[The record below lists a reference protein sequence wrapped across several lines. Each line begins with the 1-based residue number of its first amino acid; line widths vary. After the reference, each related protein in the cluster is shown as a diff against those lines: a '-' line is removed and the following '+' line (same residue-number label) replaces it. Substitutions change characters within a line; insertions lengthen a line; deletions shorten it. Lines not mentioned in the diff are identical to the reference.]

1 MVKILLIL
9 IKVFVMILTLLV
21 LLTILFISI
30 ELQKYFKI
38 PSPITL
44 IGLSYAFY
52 YMFPHMVLFSEATF
66 ADLVLFLIPIL
77 IAADAL
83 QLKLEDLKKNALS
96 LFYLALFSVAISVG
110 FGIVATNTFFA
121 EYALSTGAI
130 IALFAMVLATDPVS
144 VVSVFSSFK
153 VPHKLA
159 ILAEGESLF
168 NDATALIIFM
178 FIAIPMMNGVE
189 IGAVDIAVVSIK
201 VISISVVIG
210 LVVGF
215 IGIFLMRLTHDP
227 MSELVLILLT
237 AYGSFEVA
245 EHFHMAGLL
254 AVIVSIITLNTVTQK
269 SFDAKAKKIKKAR
282 NIVNRANKRK
292 KVFSTG
298 FMSGLTRK
306 LSSDVSDIERH
317 KQNLN
322 YVAVLALLANTFLF
336 MSMASI
342 VHFDLLIKYQKE
354 ILLMFLITT
363 IIRAFMMGTFGMV
376 SNMTKQM
383 TNIGLRWWSVLLFAG
398 IKGGLSIVM
407 LQMLPIGFEHKEM
420 FDAIVIGVILLSTF
434 VYAMILVGIIVFN
447 KESFDEEV
455 RAEVH

>member
-1 MVKILLIL
+1 
-9 IKVFVMILTLLV
+9 MILTLLL

-30 ELQKYFKI
+30 ETQKYLKI

-44 IGLSYAFY
+44 IGLSYSFY
-52 YMFPHMVLFSEATF
+52 YFFPNMVLFSSESF
-66 ADLVLFLIPIL
+66 AELVLFLIPIL
-77 IAADAL
+77 IASDAL
-83 QLKLEDLKKNALS
+83 QLKLEDLKNNALS
-96 LFYLALFSVAISVG
+96 LTYLALISVALSVG
-110 FGIVATNTFFA
+110 LGILSANTFFA
-121 EYALSTGAI
+121 DYHLSTGAI

-178 FIAIPMMNGVE
+178 FIAIPMMNGIE
-189 IGAVDIAVVSIK
+189 IGAVDIVVVSAK
-201 VISISVVIG
+201 VIAFSVIIG
-210 LVVGF
+210 LIVGY
-215 IGIFLMRLTHDP
+215 IGVLIMRLTADP

-237 AYGSFEVA
+237 AYGAFEVA

-254 AVIVSIITLNTVTQK
+254 AVIVAIITLNTITQK
-269 SFDAKAKKIKKAR
+269 SFDDKERQVKKAR
-282 NIVNRANKRK
+282 NIVNRANKNK

-298 FMSGLTRK
+298 FMSGITRK
-306 LSSDVSDIERH
+306 LSSDVSSIERH

-342 VHFDLLIKYQKE
+342 VHIDELLEYKKE

-363 IIRAFMMGTFGMV
+363 VIRAFMMGSFTLL
-376 SNMTKQM
+376 SNRTKKM

-407 LQMLPIGFEHKEM
+407 LQMLPEHFEYREM
-420 FDAIVIGVILLSTF
+420 FDAIVIGTILLSTF
-434 VYAMILVGIIVFN
+434 IYAFILVGIIIKN
-447 KESFDEEV
+447 KKAFEKEV
-455 RAEVH
+455 AQEVH

>member
-1 MVKILLIL
+1 
-9 IKVFVMILTLLV
+9 MILTLLV

-44 IGLSYAFY
+44 IGLSYTFY
-52 YMFPHMVLFSEATF
+52 YIFPNMVLFSEATF
-66 ADLVLFLIPIL
+66 ANLVLFLIPIL
-77 IAADAL
+77 IAADTL
-83 QLKLEDLKKNALS
+83 QLKLEDLKKNAIS
-96 LFYLALFSVAISVG
+96 LLYLAVLSVSVSIV
-110 FGIVATNTFFA
+110 FGIFAANTFFV

-144 VVSVFSSFK
+144 VVSVFSSFN
-153 VPHKLA
+153 VPHRLA

-178 FIAIPMMNGVE
+178 FIAVPMMNGVE
-189 IGAVDIAVVSIK
+189 IGAVDIVIVSIK
-201 VISISVVIG
+201 VISISLLIG

-215 IGIFLMRLTHDP
+215 FGVFIMKLTSDP

-237 AYGSFEVA
+237 AYGSFELA

-254 AVIVSIITLNTVTQK
+254 AVIVSIITLNTMTQK
-269 SFDAKAKKIKKAR
+269 SFDKKAKKVKQAR
-282 NIVNRANKRK
+282 NIVNRTNRSK
-292 KVFSTG
+292 KVFSSG
-298 FMSGLTRK
+298 FMSGITRK
-306 LSSDVSDIERH
+306 LSSDVSSIERH

-342 VHFDLLIKYQKE
+342 VNLDLLLKYQTE
-354 ILLMFLITT
+354 ILLMFAITT
-363 IIRAFMMGTFGMV
+363 AIRAFMMGTFAKV
-376 SNMTKQM
+376 SNMSKKM
-383 TNIGLRWWSVLLFAG
+383 TDIGLRWWSVLLFAG

-407 LQMLPIGFEHKEM
+407 LQMLPAGFEHKEM
-420 FDAIVIGVILLSTF
+420 FNAIVIGVILLSTF
-434 VYAMILVGIIVFN
+434 VYATILVGIILFN
-447 KESFDEEV
+447 KNSFDDELK
-455 RAEVH
+455 AEGHH

>member
-1 MVKILLIL
+1 
-9 IKVFVMILTLLV
+9 MIITLLL

-30 ELQKYFKI
+30 ETQKYLKI

-52 YMFPHMVLFSEATF
+52 YLFPNMVLFSEETF
-66 ADLVLFLIPIL
+66 AELVLFLIPIL
-77 IAADAL
+77 IASDAL

-96 LFYLALFSVAISVG
+96 LIYLAVLSVAISIL
-110 FGIVATNTFFA
+110 FGIFTANTFFA
-121 EYALSTGAI
+121 DYHLSTGAV

-153 VPHKLA
+153 VPHRLA

-168 NDATALIIFM
+168 NDATALIIFV

-189 IGAVDIAVVSIK
+189 IGAVDIAVVSLK
-201 VISISVVIG
+201 VLFFSILIG
-210 LVVGF
+210 LVVGYLGV
-215 IGIFLMRLTHDP
+215 ILMRLTQDP

-237 AYGSFEVA
+237 AYGAFEVA

-254 AVIVSIITLNTVTQK
+254 AVIVGIITLNTVTQK
-269 SFDAKAKKIKKAR
+269 SFDTVSDRVKKAR
-282 NIVNRANKRK
+282 RIVNQTNRNK

-298 FMSGLTRK
+298 FMSGITQK
-306 LSSDVSDIERH
+306 LSTDVSSIERH

-322 YVAVLALLANTFLF
+322 YIAVLALLANTFLF

-342 VHFDLLIKYQKE
+342 VHIDLLLKYQTE

-363 IIRAFMMGTFGMV
+363 LIRAFMMGTFGII
-376 SNMTKQM
+376 SNLTKKMTD
-383 TNIGLRWWSVLLFAG
+383 IGVRWWSVLLFAG

-407 LQMLPIGFEHKEM
+407 LQMLPVGFEHKEL
-420 FDAIVIGVILLSTF
+420 FEAIVIGVILISTF
-434 VYAMILVGIIVFN
+434 VYAMILVGIILFN
-447 KESFDEEV
+447 KESFDDEV
-455 RAEVH
+455 KAEGHH

>member
-1 MVKILLIL
+1 
-9 IKVFVMILTLLV
+9 MILTLLA
-21 LLTILFISI
+21 LLAILFIAI
-30 ELQKYFKI
+30 ELQKYFKV

-44 IGLSYAFY
+44 IGLSYLFY
-52 YMFPHMVLFSEATF
+52 YMFPSMVLFSEKTF

-83 QLKLEDLKKNALS
+83 QLKLYDLRRNALS
-96 LFYLALFSVAISVG
+96 LFYVAAFSVAISIT
-110 FGIVATNTFFA
+110 FGIVAANTFFA

-178 FIAIPMMNGVE
+178 FIAIPMINGVE
-189 IGAVDIAVVSIK
+189 IGAIDIAVVSVK
-201 VISISVVIG
+201 VIFFSVLIG
-210 LVVGF
+210 LV
-215 IGIFLMRLTHDP
+215 IGYAGVALMRLTSDP
-227 MSELVLILLT
+227 MSELVVILLT
-237 AYGSFEVA
+237 AYGAFEIA
-245 EHFHMAGLL
+245 EIFHFAGLL
-254 AVIVSIITLNTVTQK
+254 AVIVAIITLNTITQK
-269 SFDAKAKKIKKAR
+269 SFDEKERQVEKAR
-282 NIVNRANKRK
+282 NIVKQAGQNK

-298 FMSGLTRK
+298 FISGITRK
-306 LSSDVSDIERH
+306 LSSDVSSIERH

-342 VHFDLLIKYQKE
+342 VHVDELLKYKEE
-354 ILLMFLITT
+354 ILLMFVITT
-363 IIRAFMMGTFGMV
+363 VIRAFMMGTFGIV
-376 SNMTKQM
+376 SNLTRKM
-383 TNIGLRWWSVLLFAG
+383 TNIGVRWWSVLLFAG

-407 LQMLPIGFEHKEM
+407 LQMLPDGFAHQEM
-420 FDAIVIGVILLSTF
+420 FNAIVIGVILLSTF
-434 VYAMILVGIIVFN
+434 VYATALVAIIMLG
-447 KESFDEEV
+447 KKHFDREV
-455 RAEVH
+455 EAEVH

>member
-1 MVKILLIL
+1 
-9 IKVFVMILTLLV
+9 MILTLLV

-30 ELQKYFKI
+30 EVQKYFKI

-44 IGLSYAFY
+44 IGLSYGFY
-52 YMFPHMVLFSEATF
+52 YLFPNMVLFSEETF

-77 IAADAL
+77 ITADAL
-83 QLKLEDLKKNALS
+83 QLKLIDLKKNALS
-96 LFYLALFSVAISVG
+96 LFYVAAFSVAISVG
-110 FGIVATNTFFA
+110 IGIFTANTFFA
-121 EYALSTGAI
+121 QYGLSTGAI

-178 FIAIPMMNGVE
+178 FVAIPMMNGVQ
-189 IGAVDIAVVSIK
+189 IGAVDIALVSIK
-201 VISISVVIG
+201 VIFFSVLIG
-210 LVVGF
+210 LMVGF
-215 IGIFLMRLTHDP
+215 LGVFIMHLTQDP

-237 AYGSFEVA
+237 AYGAFEVA

-254 AVIVSIITLNTVTQK
+254 AVIVGIITLNTMTQK
-269 SFDAKAKKIKKAR
+269 SFDQKVKQVKKAR
-282 NIVNRANKRK
+282 NIVYKTNRNRK
-292 KVFSTG
+292 IFSSG
-298 FMSGLTRK
+298 FMSGITQK

-342 VHFDLLIKYQKE
+342 VHVDELLKYQKE
-354 ILLMFLITT
+354 ILLMFFITT
-363 IIRAFMMGTFGMV
+363 VIRAFMMGTFGIV
-376 SNMTKQM
+376 SNMTRSM
-383 TNIGLRWWSVLLFAG
+383 TNIGVRWWSVLLFAG

-407 LQMLPIGFEHKEM
+407 LQMLPKGFAYQEM
-420 FDAIVIGVILLSTF
+420 FEAIVIGVILLSTV
-434 VYAMILVGIIVFN
+434 VYAMILVGLIMFN
-447 KESFDEEV
+447 KKVFDEEV
-455 RAEVH
+455 ALEVH

>member
-1 MVKILLIL
+1 
-9 IKVFVMILTLLV
+9 MILTLLL

-30 ELQKYFKI
+30 EFQKYLKV

-44 IGLSYAFY
+44 IGLSYGFY
-52 YMFPHMVLFSEATF
+52 YMFPNMILFSEETF
-66 ADLVLFLIPIL
+66 AELVLFLIPIL
-77 IAADAL
+77 IASDAL

-96 LFYLALFSVAISVG
+96 LTYLALISVALSVG
-110 FGIVATNTFFA
+110 IGIFTANTFFA
-121 EYALSTGAI
+121 EYNLSTGAI

-189 IGAVDIAVVSIK
+189 IGAVDIAIVSLK
-201 VISISVVIG
+201 VIAISVIIG
-210 LVVGF
+210 LI
-215 IGIFLMRLTHDP
+215 IGYLGVLLMRLTADP

-237 AYGSFEVA
+237 AYGAFEVA

-254 AVIVSIITLNTVTQK
+254 AVIVAIITLNTITQK
-269 SFDAKAKKIKKAR
+269 SFDAKERQVKKAR
-282 NIVNRANKRK
+282 NIVNRANKSK
-292 KVFSTG
+292 KVFSSG
-298 FMSGLTRK
+298 FMSGITRK
-306 LSSDVSDIERH
+306 LSTDVSSIERH

-342 VHFDLLIKYQKE
+342 VHIDALLEYKKE

-363 IIRAFMMGTFGMV
+363 VIRAFMMGTFGIV
-376 SNMTKQM
+376 SNLTKKMTD
-383 TNIGLRWWSVLLFAG
+383 IGVRWWSVLLFAG

-407 LQMLPIGFEHKEM
+407 LQMLPKGFEHQEM
-420 FDAIVIGVILLSTF
+420 FNAIVIGVILLSTF
-434 VYAMILVGIIVFN
+434 VYALVLVGIIMTN
-447 KESFDEEV
+447 KKSFD
-455 RAEVH
+455 AEVAHEVHH

>member
-1 MVKILLIL
+1 
-9 IKVFVMILTLLV
+9 MIITLLL

-30 ELQKYFKI
+30 ETQKYLKI

-44 IGLSYAFY
+44 IALSYTFY
-52 YMFPHMVLFSEATF
+52 YIFPNMVLFSEVTF
-66 ADLVLFLIPIL
+66 ANLVLFLIPIL
-77 IAADAL
+77 IASDAL
-83 QLKLEDLKKNALS
+83 QLKLKDLKKNALS
-96 LFYLALFSVAISVG
+96 LIYLAIISVAVSIV
-110 FGIVATNTFFA
+110 FGIFSANTFFA

-144 VVSVFSSFK
+144 VVSVFSSFN
-153 VPHKLA
+153 VPHRLA

-178 FIAIPMMNGVE
+178 FIAIPMINGVE
-189 IGAVDIAVVSIK
+189 IGAVDIVVVSLK
-201 VISISVVIG
+201 VISVSVIIG
-210 LVVGF
+210 LAVGF
-215 IGIFLMRLTHDP
+215 FGVFIMKLTSDP

-237 AYGSFEVA
+237 AYGSFEIA

-254 AVIVSIITLNTVTQK
+254 AVIVSIITLNTITQK
-269 SFDAKAKKIKKAR
+269 SFDKVSDRVRKAR
-282 NIVNRANKRK
+282 RIVNQTNRSK

-298 FMSGLTRK
+298 FMSGITRK
-306 LSSDVSDIERH
+306 LSTDVSSIERH

-342 VHFDLLIKYQKE
+342 VHIDMLLKYQTE
-354 ILLMFLITT
+354 ILLMFVITT
-363 IIRAFMMGTFGMV
+363 LIRAFMMGTFGIV
-376 SNMTKQM
+376 SNMTKKM
-383 TNIGLRWWSVLLFAG
+383 TDIGLRWWSVLLFAG

-407 LQMLPIGFEHKEM
+407 LQMLPKGFEHKEM

-434 VYAMILVGIIVFN
+434 VYATILVGIIMFN

-455 RAEVH
+455 RVERHY

>member
-1 MVKILLIL
+1 
-9 IKVFVMILTLLV
+9 MILTLLV

-44 IGLSYAFY
+44 IGLSYMFY
-52 YMFPHMVLFSEATF
+52 YMFPHMILFSEATF
-66 ADLVLFLIPIL
+66 AELVLFLVPIL
-77 IAADAL
+77 IASDAL

-96 LFYLALFSVAISVG
+96 LVYLAVLSVALSII
-110 FGIVATNTFFA
+110 FGIYTANTFFA

-130 IALFAMVLATDPVS
+130 IALFSMVLATDPVS
-144 VVSVFSSFK
+144 VVAVFSSFK

-178 FIAIPMMNGVE
+178 FIAIPMMKGVE
-189 IGAVDIAVVSIK
+189 IGAMDIVMVSLK
-201 VISISVVIG
+201 VISISAIIG
-210 LVVGF
+210 LLVGF
-215 IGIFLMRLTHDP
+215 IGVFIMRLTSDP

-237 AYGSFEVA
+237 AYGAFELA

-254 AVIVSIITLNTVTQK
+254 AVIVAIITLNTVTQK
-269 SFDAKAKKIKKAR
+269 SFDAKAKKVKKAR
-282 NIVNRANKRK
+282 NIVNRANKSR

-298 FMSGLTRK
+298 FMSGITRK

-342 VHFDLLIKYQKE
+342 VHLDLLIKYQKE
-354 ILLMFLITT
+354 IFLMFIITT
-363 IIRAFMMGTFGMV
+363 LIRAFMMGTFGIV

-383 TNIGLRWWSVLLFAG
+383 TDIGFRWWSVLLFAG

-407 LQMLPIGFEHKEM
+407 LQMLPVGFEHKEM

-434 VYAMILVGIIVFN
+434 VYATILVGIILFN
-447 KESFDEEV
+447 KKSFDEEV
-455 RAEVH
+455 SREVH

>member
-1 MVKILLIL
+1 
-9 IKVFVMILTLLV
+9 MILTLLL

-44 IGLSYAFY
+44 IGLSYSFY
-52 YMFPHMVLFSEATF
+52 YMFPNMVLFSEETF
-66 ADLVLFLIPIL
+66 AELVLFLIPIL

-83 QLKLEDLKKNALS
+83 QLKLEDLKKNAIS
-96 LFYLALFSVAISVG
+96 LFYLAVLSVALSIG
-110 FGIVATNTFFA
+110 FGIFAANTFFA

-153 VPHKLA
+153 VPHRLA

-189 IGAVDIAVVSIK
+189 IGAMDIAMVSLKVVA
-201 VISISVVIG
+201 ISVFIG
-210 LVVGF
+210 LMVGF
-215 IGIFLMRLTHDP
+215 IGVVIMRLTADP

-245 EHFHMAGLL
+245 EHFHVAGLL
-254 AVIVSIITLNTVTQK
+254 AVIVAIITLNTVTQK
-269 SFDAKAKKIKKAR
+269 SFDEKAKKVKKAR
-282 NIVNRANKRK
+282 NIVNRANKNK
-292 KVFSTG
+292 KIFSSN
-298 FMSGLTRK
+298 FMSGITRK

-317 KQNLN
+317 NQNLN

-342 VHFDLLIKYQKE
+342 VHIDLLLKYQTE
-354 ILLMFLITT
+354 ILWMFLITT
-363 IIRAFMMGTFGMV
+363 LIRAFMMGTFGVV
-376 SNMTKQM
+376 SNMTKKM
-383 TNIGLRWWSVLLFAG
+383 TDIGVRWWSVLLFAG

-407 LQMLPIGFEHKEM
+407 LQMLPESFEHREM
-420 FDAIVIGVILLSTF
+420 FNAIVIGVILLSTF
-434 VYAMILVGIIVFN
+434 VYAIILVGIILLN
-447 KESFDEEV
+447 KNSFDEEV

>member
-1 MVKILLIL
+1 
-9 IKVFVMILTLLV
+9 MILTLL
-21 LLTILFISI
+21 LLLSILFISI
-30 ELQKYFKI
+30 EVQKYLKV

-44 IGLSYAFY
+44 IGLSYSFY
-52 YMFPHMVLFSEATF
+52 YLFPNMVLFSSESF
-66 ADLVLFLIPIL
+66 AELVLFLIPIL
-77 IAADAL
+77 IASDAL

-96 LFYLALFSVAISVG
+96 LTYLALISVALSVG
-110 FGIVATNTFFA
+110 LGILAANTFFA
-121 EYALSTGAI
+121 EYHLSTGAI

-178 FIAIPMMNGVE
+178 FIAIPMMNGVQ
-189 IGAVDIAVVSIK
+189 IGAVDIAIVSAK
-201 VISISVVIG
+201 VIAFSVIIG
-210 LVVGF
+210 LIVGYVGVL
-215 IGIFLMRLTHDP
+215 IMRLTADP

-237 AYGSFEVA
+237 AYGAFEMA

-254 AVIVSIITLNTVTQK
+254 SVIVAIITLNTITQK
-269 SFDAKAKKIKKAR
+269 SFDDKERQVKKAR
-282 NIVNRANKRK
+282 NIVNRANKNK

-298 FMSGLTRK
+298 FMSGITRK
-306 LSSDVSDIERH
+306 LSSDVSSIERH
-317 KQNLN
+317 NQNLN

-342 VHFDLLIKYQKE
+342 VHIDELLEYKKE

-363 IIRAFMMGTFGMV
+363 VIRAFMMGTFGIL
-376 SNMTKQM
+376 SNLTKKMTD
-383 TNIGLRWWSVLLFAG
+383 IGVRWWSVLLFAG

-407 LQMLPIGFEHKEM
+407 LQMLPEHFEYRAM
-420 FDAIVIGVILLSTF
+420 FDAIVIGTILLSTF
-434 VYAMILVGIIVFN
+434 VYAFVLVGIIIGN
-447 KESFDEEV
+447 KRAFEEEV
-455 RAEVH
+455 AHEVH

>member
-1 MVKILLIL
+1 
-9 IKVFVMILTLLV
+9 MILTLLL

-30 ELQKYFKI
+30 EAQKYLKI

-44 IGLSYAFY
+44 IGLSYGFY
-52 YMFPHMVLFSEATF
+52 YMFPHMVLFSEETF
-66 ADLVLFLIPIL
+66 AELVLFLIPIL
-77 IAADAL
+77 IASDAL

-96 LFYLALFSVAISVG
+96 LVYLALFSVAISVG
-110 FGIVATNTFFA
+110 FGIFSAHTFFA
-121 EYALSTGAI
+121 EYNLSTGAI

-189 IGAVDIAVVSIK
+189 IGTMDIVIVSAK
-201 VISISVVIG
+201 VIFISVLLG
-210 LVVGF
+210 LIVGF
-215 IGIFLMRLTHDP
+215 IGVGLMKLTSDP

-237 AYGSFEVA
+237 AYGAFELA

-254 AVIVSIITLNTVTQK
+254 AVIVAIITLNTITQD
-269 SFDAKAKKIKKAR
+269 SFDEKEKRVVKAR
-282 NIVNRANKRK
+282 NIVNRANKSK
-292 KVFSTG
+292 KVFSSG
-298 FMSGLTRK
+298 FMSGITKK
-306 LSSDVSDIERH
+306 LSSDVSSIERH

-342 VHFDLLIKYQKE
+342 VHLDLLLKYQTE
-354 ILLMFLITT
+354 ILMMFALTT
-363 IIRAFMMGTFGMV
+363 LIRAFMMGTFAFV
-376 SNMTKQM
+376 SNTTKKMTD
-383 TNIGLRWWSVLLFAG
+383 IGFRWWSVLLFAG

-407 LQMLPIGFEHKEM
+407 LQMLPHGFEHKEM
-420 FDAIVIGVILLSTF
+420 FDAIVIGVILLSTL
-434 VYAMILVGIIVFN
+434 VYALILVGLIMGN
-447 KESFDEEV
+447 KKAFDKEV
-455 RAEVH
+455 DAEIH

>member
-1 MVKILLIL
+1 
-9 IKVFVMILTLLV
+9 MILTLL
-21 LLTILFISI
+21 LLLSILFLSI
-30 ELQKYFKI
+30 ETQKYLKI

-44 IGLSYAFY
+44 ISLSYGFY
-52 YMFPHMVLFSEATF
+52 YLFPQMVLFSEETF
-66 ADLVLFLIPIL
+66 AELVLFLIPIL

-96 LFYLALFSVAISVG
+96 LLYLALVSVAISVG
-110 FGIVATNTFFA
+110 FGILTANTFFA
-121 EYALSTGAI
+121 DYHLGTGAI

-189 IGAVDIAVVSIK
+189 IGAVDIAIVSLK
-201 VISISVVIG
+201 VISVSVIIG
-210 LVVGF
+210 LI
-215 IGIFLMRLTHDP
+215 IGYLGVMIMRLTQDP

-237 AYGSFEVA
+237 AYGAFEVA

-254 AVIVSIITLNTVTQK
+254 AVIVAIITLNTITQK
-269 SFDAKAKKIKKAR
+269 SFDKTEKRIKKAR
-282 NIVNRANKRK
+282 NIVNRTNSSK

-298 FMSGLTRK
+298 FMSGITRK
-306 LSSDVSDIERH
+306 LSTDVSSVERH

-342 VHFDLLIKYQKE
+342 VHIDLLMKYQTE

-363 IIRAFMMGTFGMV
+363 VIRAFMMGTFGIL
-376 SNMTKQM
+376 SNMTKKM
-383 TNIGLRWWSVLLFAG
+383 TDIGVRWWSVLLFAG

-407 LQMLPIGFEHKEM
+407 LQMLPHGFEHKEM

-434 VYAMILVGIIVFN
+434 VYALILVGIILLN
-447 KESFDEEV
+447 KKSFALELAEE
-455 RAEVH
+455 HHH